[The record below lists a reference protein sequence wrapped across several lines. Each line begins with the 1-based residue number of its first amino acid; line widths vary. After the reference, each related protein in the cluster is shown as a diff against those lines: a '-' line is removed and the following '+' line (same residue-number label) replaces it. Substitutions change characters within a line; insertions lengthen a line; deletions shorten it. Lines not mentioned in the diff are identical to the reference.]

1 MPIFLSIF
9 LSIFLVYLFSFPLT
23 VICFSFIYK
32 YLFCLFYFRTI
43 SKVSKQIVSQSSLH
57 RKEGSKAQSQQSTLS
72 KPGSVNSIQQPTVS
86 RPGSVKV
93 FDTEDSH
100 HFPSNQYLSAIAKQ
114 FQMGQIKIKAS
125 HSHSQEANQN
135 QETAT
140 TDLSSALGTSLV
152 IKKSSLPASSTKAN
166 KPDLVVA
173 SPFGISKQQSSIQ
186 LKVDKTPHSVAPTVE
201 NPTGYRLLSGTN
213 QFQDTIIVGLPNSTL
228 CQQYNSNFPPL
239 QQGPGH
245 SAWQPIRPKLSVSS
259 SFSSSN
265 TSSLQYNFS
274 SLPGPP
280 LQQVSP
286 ATGPAVRPKLS
297 YQYTSGR
304 SHLVQSSTATGLSPK
319 KRNVWS
325 KKSLKETPSNS
336 NPGLVLENTSTDTY
350 VSKDTYVPTDTYV
363 HTSQFPKFQLCYN
376 SSCSFVHQT
385 PAAQSTTNSSNCFE
399 ETLIPPQSQQ
409 FEGLVVEN
417 ISTDT
422 YVSTDTYDHTSQ
434 LEVEAFPD
442 FPTFTSS
449 GENASEERDPLE
461 IVSEFKEEPVEDE
474 EVELNND
481 FPPHLDDIE
490 IKENPIKEELNNA
503 DDFLGQISTMIEEI
517 AEEQSQEALSR
528 QTQCDVC
535 KQEFESETECSNHYN
550 AVHLVW

>member
-1 MPIFLSIF
+1 MPN
-9 LSIFLVYLFSFPLT
+9 
-23 VICFSFIYK
+23 
-32 YLFCLFYFRTI
+32 FYFRII
-43 SKVSKQIVSQSSLH
+43 SKVSKQIVFQSSLQ
-57 RKEGSKAQSQQSTLS
+57 RKGESKLQSSVNSRQPTLS

-125 HSHSQEANQN
+125 HSQGEVANQN

-140 TDLSSALGTSLV
+140 TELSPALGTSLV
-152 IKKSSLPASSTKAN
+152 IKKSSLPSSSAKA

-186 LKVDKTPHSVAPTVE
+186 LKFDKTPHAVAPTVE

-213 QFQDTIIVGLPNSTL
+213 QFQDTIIVGLPNSNANSTL
-228 CQQYNSNFPPL
+228 CQQYNSRFLPKPPL
-239 QQGPGH
+239 QEGPGH
-245 SAWQPIRPKLSVSS
+245 SAWQPIRPKLPVSS
-259 SFSSSN
+259 SSSSSN
-265 TSSLQYNFS
+265 SSSLQYNLS

-286 ATGPAVRPKLS
+286 ATGPATRPKLS

-304 SHLVQSSTATGLSPK
+304 SHLVQSSTATSTCLFPK

-325 KKSLKETPSNS
+325 KKNLKETPSNS

-350 VSKDTYVPTDTYV
+350 VPTDTYVSTDTYVPTDTYD

-385 PAAQSTTNSSNCFE
+385 PPAQSTTNSSNCFE
-399 ETLIPPQSQQ
+399 ETLMQPQSQH
-409 FEGLVVEN
+409 FE
-417 ISTDT
+417 I
-422 YVSTDTYDHTSQ
+422 
-434 LEVEAFPD
+434 EAFPD
-442 FPTFTSS
+442 LPTFTSS
-449 GENASEERDPLE
+449 GENTSEERDPLE
-461 IVSEFKEEPVEDE
+461 IVSEFKEEPAEDE

-490 IKENPIKEELNNA
+490 IKENPIKEQLNNA
-503 DDFLGQISTMIEEI
+503 DDLLGQISTMIEEF
-517 AEEQSQEALSR
+517 AEEQSQQVLPN
-528 QTQCDVC
+528 QIQCDAC

-550 AVHLVW
+550 AFHLEW